1 MLRPKDIAALC
12 RAGLEELLLERI
24 FGSQEAASSRPK
36 SGPESHVGQRCRVW
50 FEADDDWYEA
60 VIRGYD
66 RQTKLHN
73 LWYPYDE
80 EVRRL
85 SMTELAKGGRDLTCI
100 V

>member
-1 MLRPKDIAALC
+1 MEAQKLSTIVC
-12 RAGLEELLLERI
+12 RSGLEELLLERI

-36 SGPESHVGQRCRVW
+36 SGPESRVGQRCRVW

-66 RQTKLHN
+66 RQSRLHN

-80 EVRRL
+80 EVR
-85 SMTELAKGGRDLTCI
+85 I
-100 V
+100 